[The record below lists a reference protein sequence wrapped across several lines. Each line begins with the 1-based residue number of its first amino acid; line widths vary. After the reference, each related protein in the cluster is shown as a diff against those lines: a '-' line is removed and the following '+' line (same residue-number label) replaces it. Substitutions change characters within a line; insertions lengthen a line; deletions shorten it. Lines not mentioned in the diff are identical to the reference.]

1 MTASKA
7 SLRLVSPHLVPLIL
21 VLLLCAPLTGLAQQY
36 PAKPIRIVVPSP
48 AGSAADTVTRTVA
61 TKLAERLGQQV
72 ISDPRPGASGI
83 VAAEI
88 VLKAAPDGYTLLA
101 ASSASHGINVSLY
114 PKLPYDAVRDC
125 VPVSLLVQMP
135 LVLTL
140 HPTVPAKNL
149 KEFIAL
155 ARARP
160 GQLNFASSGSGTTTH
175 LAGEL
180 LKYMARIDYLHV
192 PYKGSQ
198 QALVDT
204 LSGQMAMNIAPILTA
219 LPQVK
224 SGRLRA
230 IAVTTAQRSTTA
242 PDIPTVAEAALPGYE
257 ATLWYGLCAPAG
269 TSTEIVKRLN
279 GEVVS
284 VLALAEVRESLK
296 QLGADAGGSGSEAFG
311 TYIKSEIAKWATVVK
326 LSGAQPN

>member
-1 MTASKA
+1 MSRLSMHRSAGTALALA
-7 SLRLVSPHLVPLIL
+7 SLLA
-21 VLLLCAPLTGLAQQY
+21 APLTALAQQY
-36 PAKPIRIVVPSP
+36 PTKPIRMVVPSP
-48 AGSAADTVTRTVA
+48 AGSAADTVTRAVS

-72 ISDPRPGASGI
+72 VADPRPGASGI
-83 VAAEI
+83 VASEI
-88 VLKAAPDGYTLLA
+88 VARAAPDGYTLLV

-125 VPVSLLVQMP
+125 VPVSLLAQMP
-135 LVLTL
+135 LVLTV
-140 HPTVPAKNL
+140 HPSVPAKTL
-149 KEFIAL
+149 RDFIAL
-155 ARARP
+155 AKARP

-180 LKYMARIDYLHV
+180 LKYMARIDFLHV

-198 QALVDT
+198 QALIDT
-204 LSGQMAMNIAPILTA
+204 LSGQMSMNIAPILTA

-230 IAVTTAQRSTTA
+230 LAVTTAQRATTA
-242 PDIPTVAEAALPGYE
+242 PEIPTMAEAALPGYE

-269 TSTEIVKRLN
+269 TPAEIVKRLN
-279 GEVVS
+279 TEVVAI
-284 VLALAEVRESLK
+284 LGLAEVRESLK
-296 QLGADAGGSGSEAFG
+296 QLGANAAGSGSEAFG
-311 TYIKSEIAKWATVVK
+311 AYIKSEIAKWATVVR

>member
-1 MTASKA
+1 MIVARA
-7 SLRLVSPHLVPLIL
+7 SLRLVSPHLVLLIL
-21 VLLLCAPLTGLAQQY
+21 ALLLSAPLVTLAQQY
-36 PAKPIRIVVPSP
+36 PVKPIRIVVPSP
-48 AGSAADTVTRTVA
+48 AGSAADTVTRAVA
-61 TKLAERLGQQV
+61 IKLAERLGQQV

-88 VLKAAPDGYTLLA
+88 VQKAAPDGYTLLA

-114 PKLPYDAVRDC
+114 PKLPYDAIRDC

-155 ARARP
+155 AKAQP

-180 LKYMARIDYLHV
+180 LKYMARIDFLHV

-230 IAVTTAQRSTTA
+230 LAVTTAQRSTTA

-284 VLALAEVRESLK
+284 ILALAEVRESLK
-296 QLGADAGGSGSEAFG
+296 QLGADAAGSSSEAFG
-311 TYIKSEIAKWATVVK
+311 AYIKSEIAKWATVVK

>member
-1 MTASKA
+1 MHRSSSVRHGGFAFTLA
-7 SLRLVSPHLVPLIL
+7 
-21 VLLLCAPLTGLAQQY
+21 LLLAAPATGLAQNY
-36 PAKPIRIVVPSP
+36 PVKPIRIVVPSP
-48 AGSAADTVTRTVA
+48 AGSAADTVTRAVS
-61 TKLAERLGQQV
+61 TKLAERLGQPV
-72 ISDPRPGASGI
+72 LADPRPGASGI

-135 LVLTL
+135 LVLTV

-149 KEFIAL
+149 REFIAL
-155 ARARP
+155 AKARP

-180 LKYMARIDYLHV
+180 LKYMARIDFLHV

-204 LSGQMAMNIAPILTA
+204 LSGQMSMNIAPILTA

-230 IAVTTAQRSTTA
+230 LAVTTAQRSTTA
-242 PDIPTVAEAALPGYE
+242 PDVPTVAEAALPGYE

-269 TSTEIVKRLN
+269 TPPEIVNRLN
-279 GEVVS
+279 TEVVAILG
-284 VLALAEVRESLK
+284 LADVRESLK
-296 QLGADAGGSGSEAFG
+296 QLGADAAGTRPEVFG
-311 TYIKSEIAKWATVVK
+311 AYIKSEIAKWATVVK

>member
-1 MTASKA
+1 
-7 SLRLVSPHLVPLIL
+7 
-21 VLLLCAPLTGLAQQY
+21 
-36 PAKPIRIVVPSP
+36 
-48 AGSAADTVTRTVA
+48 
-61 TKLAERLGQQV
+61 
-72 ISDPRPGASGI
+72 
-83 VAAEI
+83 
-88 VLKAAPDGYTLLA
+88 
-101 ASSASHGINVSLY
+101 
-114 PKLPYDAVRDC
+114 
-125 VPVSLLVQMP
+125 MP

-155 ARARP
+155 AKARP
-160 GQLNFASSGSGTTTH
+160 GQLNFASSSGSGTTTH

-180 LKYMARIDYLHV
+180 LKYMARIDFLHV
-192 PYKGSQ
+192 PFKGSQ

-230 IAVTTAQRSTTA
+230 LAVTTAQRSTTA
-242 PDIPTVAEAALPGYE
+242 HDIPTVAEAALPGYE

-279 GEVVS
+279 TEVVAI
-284 VLALAEVRESLK
+284 LALTEVRESLK
-296 QLGADAGGSGSEAFG
+296 QLGADAAGSGSEAFG
-311 TYIKSEIAKWATVVK
+311 TYIKSEIAKWATAVK